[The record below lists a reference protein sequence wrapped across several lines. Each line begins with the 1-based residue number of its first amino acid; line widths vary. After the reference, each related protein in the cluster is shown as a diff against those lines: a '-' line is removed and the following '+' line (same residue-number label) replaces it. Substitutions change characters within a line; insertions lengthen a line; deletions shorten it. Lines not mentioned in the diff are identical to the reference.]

1 MALSLNN
8 LAALYESQGRYPEA
22 EPLYLEALDLRKQLL
37 GDNHP
42 HVALS
47 LNNLAALYE
56 SQGRY
61 PEAEPLYLEAINIAT
76 QVLGEN
82 HPHTQTVYQN
92 YLRMLSQLPEA
103 ELRQRFPLPHP
114 LVSGAPPLRKQPL
127 GRLIQGFLILL
138 ILPFYSLWLGLR
150 WLLRRLGF

>member
-8 LAALYESQGRYPEA
+8 LAALYY
-22 EPLYLEALDLRKQLL
+22 
-37 GDNHP
+37 
-42 HVALS
+42 
-47 LNNLAALYE
+47 

-61 PEAEPLYLEAINIAT
+61 PEAEPLYLEAIKIAT

-82 HPHTQTVYQN
+82 HPHTKTLYQN

-114 LVSGAPPLRKQPL
+114 LDSKAPPPRKQLL